1 MHKRRFLKVL
11 SAGLLGASGCLPS
24 AGTGKRMKD
33 RQKNWMWVS
42 PSRREAASDDVWK
55 SRLGRWREAGIDA
68 ILPEIFN
75 NRAAHYGSEHL
86 PVAGRWLE
94 QLLPL
99 ARAAGVEVHA
109 WMHTMTCNIDSVHDQ
124 HPEWYNVNGRGESSW
139 EKPAYVHYY
148 RFLCPSRPAV
158 HEFLKRRVREL
169 AQYDELDGIHLD
181 YIRHPDVIL
190 AESLQP
196 RYDIVQDREYPEYD
210 YCYCDVCRSGF
221 KEMHGA
227 DPMELEDPS
236 ADRNWRQYRFDLITH
251 IVNDELVPVGR
262 KRGKAMTAAVFPNW
276 EHVRQQWSNWDL
288 DAVLPM
294 LYHSFYNE
302 DLQWIGEEV
311 REGIST
317 QKHGVPLFSG
327 LFVSALDPSELS
339 QAIAVSL
346 AAGASG
352 VSLFSSGAMSDEH
365 WDGFRTA
372 IGRV

>member
-1 MHKRRFLKVL
+1 
-11 SAGLLGASGCLPS
+11 
-24 AGTGKRMKD
+24 MKD

-42 PSRREAASDDVWK
+42 PTRREAASDDVWK

-75 NRAAHYGSEHL
+75 NHAAHYGSEHL
-86 PVAGRWLE
+86 PVAERWLE

-109 WMHTMTCNIDSVHDQ
+109 WMHTMTCNIDSVHDE

-196 RYDIVQDREYPEYD
+196 RYAIVQDREYPEYD

-227 DPMELEDPS
+227 DPMDLEDPS
-236 ADRNWRQYRFDLITH
+236 TDRNWRQYRYDLITH

-311 REGIST
+311 REGIAR
-317 QKHGVPLFSG
+317 QKHGAPLFSH
-327 LFVSALDPSELS
+327 LRV
-339 QAIAVSL
+339 
-346 AAGASG
+346 GA
-352 VSLFSSGAMSDEH
+352 
-365 WDGFRTA
+365 
-372 IGRV
+372 